1 MPPIFF
7 TENEFKNIWKMKV
20 LFVIET
26 IDNHNGTS
34 ISAKRFAS
42 ELRSRGHE
50 VKFLTT
56 GEPDEERFVVPE
68 YHFPL
73 ANGLVQ
79 RHGFKYGQ
87 AKKDVICE
95 ALEWCD
101 VAHCYMPFGLEVAT
115 KRMALEMGKSCT
127 AAFHVQPENVMATF
141 HMQNFKWAN
150 TYFYNQLNRKFFKHF
165 RHIHCPSRF
174 IADYLVHL
182 GYTAEMHVISNGC
195 PPEFHWNKRP
205 KPAWCTDKFVVL
217 MVGRLSPEKHQE
229 TILEAVR
236 HSAYEKQIQV
246 ILVGSGLSEPE
257 LRKKGKR
264 LSNPPRIG
272 YMSDEDLMEALGYA
286 DLYVHSSEVELES
299 ISCLEAMG
307 CGLVPLISSS
317 PLSATSQFAL
327 DCRSLFAPR
336 KPRLLAQKID
346 YWIEHP
352 EKRMEMEKRY
362 AASTQQYSIA
372 QSVSH
377 FEAMLME
384 EISENETRK
393 SS

>member
-1 MPPIFF
+1 
-7 TENEFKNIWKMKV
+7 
-20 LFVIET
+20 
-26 IDNHNGTS
+26 
-34 ISAKRFAS
+34 
-42 ELRSRGHE
+42 
-50 VKFLTT
+50 
-56 GEPDEERFVVPE
+56 
-68 YHFPL
+68 
-73 ANGLVQ
+73 
-79 RHGFKYGQ
+79 
-87 AKKDVICE
+87 
-95 ALEWCD
+95 
-101 VAHCYMPFGLEVAT
+101 
-115 KRMALEMGKSCT
+115 
-127 AAFHVQPENVMATF
+127 
-141 HMQNFKWAN
+141 
-150 TYFYNQLNRKFFKHF
+150 
-165 RHIHCPSRF
+165 
-174 IADYLVHL
+174 
-182 GYTAEMHVISNGC
+182 
-195 PPEFHWNKRP
+195 
-205 KPAWCTDKFVVL
+205 
-217 MVGRLSPEKHQE
+217 
-229 TILEAVR
+229 
-236 HSAYEKQIQV
+236 
-246 ILVGSGLSEPE
+246 
-257 LRKKGKR
+257 
-264 LSNPPRIG
+264 
-272 YMSDEDLMEALGYA
+272 MSDEDLMEALGYA